1 MTRPERLFSGIQPT
15 GVVHVGNYLG
25 AIRNWVRL
33 LERYDCIYCIVD
45 YHAMTMRYEA
55 AAMPGRI
62 LDLAAVLL
70 ASGLTQDRCTLYVQ
84 SEVPEHAE
92 LCWMLSTVAGLGEL
106 ERMTQFKDK
115 SSQDRDNVNLGLLAY
130 PVLQTAD
137 IILFKAT
144 AVPVGEDQLQHLEL
158 AREIVRRFNR
168 KFGPV
173 FPEPQALTTPGA
185 RILGLDGQAK
195 MSKSLNNFIGLVEP
209 PEVIWEK
216 LRPAVTDPQR
226 VRRSDP
232 GRPEVCNIYS
242 LHRHFSDPPRIQFVE
257 RECRS
262 AGIGCIDCKKLLA
275 ESMEAELGPIRQR
288 YQEWTENLERVRAAL
303 RTGVERATELARQ
316 TMSEVRRAVGLRE

>member
-1 MTRPERLFSGIQPT
+1 MPARQRLFSGIQPT
-15 GVVHVGNYLG
+15 GVVHIGNYLG

-33 LERYDCIYCIVD
+33 LESYECTYCIVD
-45 YHAMTMRYEA
+45 YHAMTIRYEPSE
-55 AAMPGRI
+55 MQGRI
-62 LDLAAVLL
+62 QELAAVLI
-70 ASGLTQDRCTLYVQ
+70 ASGLTPDRCTLYAQ
-84 SEVPEHAE
+84 SELPEHAE
-92 LCWMLSTVAGLGEL
+92 LCWILTTIAGLGEL

-115 SSQDRDNVNLGLLAY
+115 SEQDRDNVNLGLLAY

-173 FPEPQALTTPGA
+173 FPEPQAVTTQGA
-185 RILGLDGQAK
+185 RVLGLDGKAK
-195 MSKSLNNFIGLVEP
+195 MSKSLNNYIGLVETP
-209 PEVIWEK
+209 AEIWDK

-232 GRPEVCNIYS
+232 GRPEICNIYA
-242 LHRHFSDPPRIQFVE
+242 LHRQFSAPDRIHLVE

-275 ESMEAELGPIRQR
+275 ESLEVEIGPIRQR
-288 YQEWTENLERVRAAL
+288 YQAL
-303 RTGVERATELARQ
+303 RADQEQVIGSLRQGAERARAVAHQ
-316 TMSEVRRAVGLRE
+316 TMDEVRRAVGLRA

>member
-303 RTGVERATELARQ
+303 RTGVERAAELARQ

>member
-33 LERYDCIYCIVD
+33 LERYDCIFCIVD

>member
-1 MTRPERLFSGIQPT
+1 MAEPERLFSGIQPT
-15 GVVHVGNYLG
+15 GIVHVGNYLG

-33 LERYDCIYCIVD
+33 VERYECTYCIVD
-45 YHAMTMRYEA
+45 YHAMTARYTPAE
-55 AAMPGRI
+55 MPGRV
-62 LDLAAVLL
+62 LELAAVLL
-70 ASGLTQDRCTLYVQ
+70 ASGLTPDRCTLYVQ
-84 SEVPEHAE
+84 SELPEHAE
-92 LCWMLSTVAGLGEL
+92 LCWILSTVAGLGEL

-115 SSQDRDNVNLGLLAY
+115 SAHDRDNVNLGLLAY
-130 PVLQTAD
+130 PVLQAAD
-137 IILFKAT
+137 ILLFKAS

-185 RILGLDGQAK
+185 RILGLDGKAK
-195 MSKSLNNFIGLVEP
+195 MSKSLNNYIGLVESP
-209 PEVIWEK
+209 AETWDK

-232 GRPEVCNIYS
+232 GRPEVCNIYA
-242 LHRHFSDPPRIQFVE
+242 LHRQFSAPDRIRLVE

-275 ESMEAELGPIRQR
+275 ESLEAEIGPIRQR
-288 YQEWTENLERVRAAL
+288 YQELTHDWAQVRDALRAGAERAAA
-303 RTGVERATELARQ
+303 RARATMA
-316 TMSEVRRAVGLRE
+316 EVRRAVGLRG